1 MVKNRDINIRVKE
14 INEISFYLK
23 PLPMALDK
31 IIFGENLLLGLGFNF
46 NVDIEKELFSFITL
60 VKYQVKG
67 IDEPVV
73 ELENE
78 IVFEIQNLSGV
89 VTMNDNGMEIKDDFL
104 ITLAGVAVGTTR
116 GVLAANTKGSQWAKF
131 PLPILNPKELI
142 EDMNPNK

>member
-1 MVKNRDINIRVKE
+1 MKDIAIRVKE

-23 PLPMALDK
+23 PLPMP
-31 IIFGENLLLGLGFNF
+31 IEQIQFGENLIFGLGFSF
-46 NVDIEKELFSFITL
+46 NVDIEKELFSFNTL

-67 IDEPVV
+67 IEEPVV

-78 IVFEIQNLSGV
+78 IVFEIQNLAEV
-89 VTMNDNGMEIKDDFL
+89 VTTDGEGMDIKDDFL

-116 GVLAANTKGSQWAKF
+116 GILAANAKGSHWANF

-142 EDMNPNK
+142 EDMNPDS